1 MKGNKYTKTMTNL
14 THPVFA
20 AFAFASLAL
29 LHAAR
34 GGSTPPEEENPG
46 ESTAEGLFTVHET
59 VMNGQFVYAAHNDGT
74 ITVHDIN
81 NSHSLVKTINV
92 FSVIGANLRGAAAA
106 VPTAR
111 LYLFYNVNQ
120 EGHVACVDLTNDS
133 VIWDE
138 IAHTPGVDR
147 GDVTP
152 DGTKLYVPTWED
164 DPNSL
169 YELVL
174 DGGTGGLL
182 STIAMPPRTH
192 DTFCS
197 LDGTKV
203 FMENKD
209 DFDHAV
215 RVASTANDQVVF
227 ATNQFSGKVQPF
239 AVTADNKFL
248 VANVVGTYGFQYA
261 DLTTGEVLGSA
272 FFVGS
277 TYHGSWP
284 HGIGM
289 TPDQREAWVC
299 DRGTG
304 NPFVHVFD
312 ITSLPP
318 QQTHLVT
325 LPYDNPSW
333 LTFTIDGRYC
343 YVKAPPG
350 IDTAIVGTS
359 TYQIVGA
366 LPSTQ
371 ILLEIDFNNGN
382 ITAVGSQYGVGRDP
396 TASPPP
402 TATPTPTPTP
412 TATIQVTVQTNP
424 VGLSFSVDGTTYSST
439 QMFSWVPGSRHTVA
453 TTSPQN
459 GSAGVRYTWTRWSDN
474 GAISHTVTATT
485 NKTYT
490 ANFSTQYFLAMSH
503 GTGGTVMPS
512 SGWRNAGATVSI
524 TATPTN
530 NNQVSYSF
538 TGWTGTGAG
547 SYSGTNNPASITMN
561 GPITENAAFTQN
573 PVQVTVQTNP
583 AGLSFSVDGTTYTA
597 TQTFAWVPGSSHTIA
612 TTTPQNG
619 DPGVRYVWT
628 SWSGGGAISH
638 TVAPTTNKIYTT
650 NFNTQYFLT
659 MAHETGGSVS
669 PATGWKTSGVA
680 VSINAMPANGY
691 SFTNWTG
698 TGTGSFSGATN
709 PASITMGGP
718 ITETATFTHN

>member
-1 MKGNKYTKTMTNL
+1 MTNL

-20 AFAFASLAL
+20 AFALASLAL
-29 LHAAR
+29 LPAAR
-34 GGSTPPEEENPG
+34 GISPPPDGGYPG
-46 ESTAEGLFTVHET
+46 ENTAEGLLTVNET
-59 VMNGQFVYAAHNDGT
+59 VMNGQFIYAAHNDGT

-81 NSHSLVKTINV
+81 NSHGLVKTINV
-92 FSVIGANLRGAAAA
+92 FSVIGAILRGAAAA

-111 LYLFYNVNQ
+111 FYLFYNVNQ

-152 DGTKLYVPTWED
+152 DGRKLYVPTWED
-164 DPNSL
+164 DPNSP

-174 DGGTGGLL
+174 DGGTGDLL

-209 DFDHAV
+209 NFDHTV
-215 RVASTANDQVVF
+215 RVVSTANDQVVF

-248 VANVVGTYGFQYA
+248 IANVVGTYGFQYA
-261 DLTTGEVLGSA
+261 DLTTGQVLGSA
-272 FFVGS
+272 SFVGS
-277 TYHGSWP
+277 VYNGSWP

-325 LPYDNPSW
+325 LPYDNPPW

-343 YVKAPPG
+343 YVKAPQG
-350 IDTAIVGTS
+350 IDTPIVSTS
-359 TYQIVGA
+359 TYQIIGA

-371 ILLEIDFNNGN
+371 VLLEIDFNNGN

-402 TATPTPTPTP
+402 TPTPTP
-412 TATIQVTVQTNP
+412 TATPTATPTPTIQVTVQTTP
-424 VGLSFSVDGTTYSST
+424 AGLAFTVDGTTYSST
-439 QMFSWVPGSRHTVA
+439 QTFSWVSGSGHTIA
-453 TTSPQN
+453 TTSPQS
-459 GSAGVRYTWTRWSDN
+459 G
-474 GAISHTVTATT
+474 
-485 NKTYT
+485 
-490 ANFSTQYFLAMSH
+490 
-503 GTGGTVMPS
+503 GTG
-512 SGWRNAGATVSI
+512 
-524 TATPTN
+524 
-530 NNQVSYSF
+530 
-538 TGWTGTGAG
+538 
-547 SYSGTNNPASITMN
+547 
-561 GPITENAAFTQN
+561 
-573 PVQVTVQTNP
+573 VQ
-583 AGLSFSVDGTTYTA
+583 
-597 TQTFAWVPGSSHTIA
+597 
-612 TTTPQNG
+612 
-619 DPGVRYVWT
+619 YVWS
-628 SWSGGGAISH
+628 SWTGGGAISH
-638 TVAPTTNKIYTT
+638 TVAPTTNKTYTAT
-650 NFNTQYFLT
+650 FRTQYYLT
-659 MAHETGGSVS
+659 MTHGTGGTVS
-669 PATGWKTSGVA
+669 PGNGWRNSGAT
-680 VSINAMPANGY
+680 VSISATAATGY
-691 SFTNWTG
+691 SFNNWTG
-698 TGTGSFSGATN
+698 SGTGSYSGTNNPASITMSGPITETAAFTQNPVQVTVQTSPAGRTFTVDSNAYSAAQLFSWTPGSSHTIATSSPQSGGTGVQYVWKSWSDSGTISHTVAPTTNKTYAANFTTQYYLTMSAGTGGKVSPVSGWKNSGSTVKITATPSTGYTFSGWTGAGTGSFSGTTN